1 MYARYRVVGG
11 GQTRQQRYRL
21 SWPAPAAPAAWPG
34 LVAAVEFS
42 RVPSGHLGGH
52 WPPVTSA
59 AAQAAHTRCRQSSRV
74 MYARLTLYSLLAC
87 CWAAHLLGTN
97 AAAALLLLSYL
108 VTGGNYT
115 LYLLYHT
122 AGRDARGAWR
132 YLQLLIL
139 VYVYQKRNLT
149 VSQVFQRTVKKH
161 PNKVALYFE
170 DESWTFKQVTV
181 NRFFPQSV

>member
-1 MYARYRVVGG
+1 MY
-11 GQTRQQRYRL
+11 T
-21 SWPAPAAPAAWPG
+21 
-34 LVAAVEFS
+34 
-42 RVPSGHLGGH
+42 
-52 WPPVTSA
+52 
-59 AAQAAHTRCRQSSRV
+59 
-74 MYARLTLYSLLAC
+74 RLTLYTLLAC

-97 AAAALLLLSYL
+97 AVAALLLLSYL

-161 PNKVALYFE
+161 PNKDALYFE

-181 NRFFPQSV
+181 NRFFLQSV